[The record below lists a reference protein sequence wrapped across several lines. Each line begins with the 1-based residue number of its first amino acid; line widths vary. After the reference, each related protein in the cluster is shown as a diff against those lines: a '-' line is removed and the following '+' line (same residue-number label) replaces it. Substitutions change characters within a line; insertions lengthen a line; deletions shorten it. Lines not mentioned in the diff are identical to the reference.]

1 MQESEMDA
9 MQPRDGNRFAFVLM
23 PFDPEFSRIY
33 EELVKPALED
43 EGFEVRR
50 ADDTFDQQ
58 NILRTIVHN
67 ISVADLIVAD
77 LTASN
82 PNVFYE
88 LGIAH
93 ALSQK
98 VVLLS
103 QELEQVPF
111 DLRSYTIVTYS
122 LRFDEVQKLKDR
134 LRNIARGLK
143 EGSVRFG
150 SPVSDFA
157 PSVEKERSSISIE
170 PTPQEEVEQEPEG
183 EDSGLLDFIA
193 EVEDSLVQ
201 IGTTVERFTE
211 TMERFGQR
219 ITELAV
225 EAESVSTSGTSGRA
239 VRMRKLAR
247 TMASEIKGFGKD
259 IQAELPDFHRAW
271 ERMEKY
277 FTKLIDTT
285 EIKSAEEREEAIKEA
300 ITLRSQLGE
309 LQAAIDPGLEAL
321 QEVRNELATNTG
333 LSRDL
338 NVAIRGTVR
347 AMDNLIEE
355 LSTGE
360 SSVTRMMNLLEQ
372 KLQPPA

>member
-1 MQESEMDA
+1 MDVVRP
-9 MQPRDGNRFAFVLM
+9 QDGSKSAFVLM
-23 PFDPEFSRIY
+23 PFAPEFTRIY
-33 EELVKPALED
+33 EELIKPVLED

-58 NILRTIVHN
+58 NILRTIVYN

-77 LTASN
+77 LTSSN

-93 ALSQK
+93 ALSK
-98 VVLLS
+98 YVVMLS

-122 LRFDEVQKLKDR
+122 LRFDEVERLKDR

-157 PSVEKERSSISIE
+157 PSSEEKHLSTDVKH
-170 PTPQEEVEQEPEG
+170 TPQEEVEG
-183 EDSGLLDFIA
+183 EDSGVLDFIV
-193 EVEDSLVQ
+193 EIEDSLVQ
-201 IGTTVERFTE
+201 VGTTVERFTE
-211 TMERFGQR
+211 AMEHFGQQ
-219 ITELAV
+219 TNELAA
-225 EAESVSTSGTSGRA
+225 EAGAVSTGAAPGRA
-239 VRMRKLAR
+239 VRMRKLAKI
-247 TMASEIKGFGKD
+247 MASEIKGLGD
-259 IQAELPDFHRAW
+259 NIQVELPAFRSAW
-271 ERMEKY
+271 ERMEENL
-277 FTKLIDTT
+277 TELINTT
-285 EIKSAEEREEAIKEA
+285 EIKSAEEREQATA
-300 ITLRSQLGE
+300 LMSQLGG
-309 LQAAIDPGLEAL
+309 LQAAIAPGLEAL
-321 QEVRNELATNTG
+321 QEARNELATNTG

-347 AMDNLIEE
+347 AMDNFIEE

-360 SSVTRMMNLLEQ
+360 SSMTRMKNLLEQ
-372 KLQPPA
+372 KLQFSA